1 MPIKVLTNK
10 YLHIRMNR
18 YVFLAYTIPIILK
31 TGGEINANI

>member
-18 YVFLAYTIPIILK
+18 YVFLAYKRPITIK